1 MLFYIAANNVIIPM
15 INAEQINKMIVMSL
29 NFAIT
34 MVVSFAGY
42 SIFMAS
48 GLWNHKYQMLTW
60 INEIFWSTPVLLT
73 ILSTMCG
80 LSLYL
85 LNDISEDIFGRI
97 NVKMDK
103 LNKDISIRDEEIY
116 RLYSILTEVEK
127 LYLEGKPDASNIFE
141 DTTHKFA
148 RLEEIVEKI
157 KNVRESRTL
166 TIDIELTKKVN

>member
-1 MLFYIAANNVIIPM
+1 
-15 INAEQINKMIVMSL
+15 
-29 NFAIT
+29 
-34 MVVSFAGY
+34 
-42 SIFMAS
+42 
-48 GLWNHKYQMLTW
+48 
-60 INEIFWSTPVLLT
+60 
-73 ILSTMCG
+73 MCG

-103 LNKDISIRDEEIY
+103 LNKDISLRDEEIY

-141 DTTHKFA
+141 DTTNKFA

-157 KNVRESRTL
+157 KNVRENRTL